1 MWASGCCI
9 DSLLFVHELGRVC
22 EDMSDCE
29 YPKGPVPYLI
39 TPGECTKHV
48 EWLKTV
54 FDAEVKGIHHTDD
67 TKKEIMH
74 CWLQLNGGPLYLAD
88 QCCMISEKLEEGELP
103 KTAEGVKVPIGM
115 TSPIFTHL
123 QYPTE
128 AAVDAVWRKALDN
141 GATVRSELKEQFWGD
156 KYGTFL
162 DPMGFQWAVAA
173 TVKEYDGSHGAG
185 KGTEEDTAKMKE

>member
-1 MWASGCCI
+1 
-9 DSLLFVHELGRVC
+9 
-22 EDMSDCE
+22 MSE

-39 TPGECTKHV
+39 TPGECAKHV

-67 TKKEIMH
+67 SKKEIMH

-88 QCCMISEKLEEGELP
+88 QCCMVSEKLEVEEVP
-103 KTAEGVKVPIGM
+103 MTEEADAKVAIGA
-115 TSPIFTHL
+115 TRPIFTHL

-128 AAVDAVWRKALDN
+128 AAVDAVWRKALEN

-173 TVKEYDGSHGAG
+173 QVREYSGGDHGAG
-185 KGTEEDTAKMKE
+185 KCTEEEQAAKMKE